1 MINEKEEKNNITIAN
16 SIVNMINKLNP
27 TIKDL
32 IYRNLWEDYVTED
45 VKSVAPNLPPDVEYN
60 IINDIVYEG
69 KMDSNISYW
78 DNITNMINKYRNK

>member
-32 IYRNLWEDYVTED
+32 IYRHLWEDYVTED
-45 VKSVAPNLPPDVEYN
+45 VKSVNPNLPPDVEHN
-60 IINDIVYEG
+60 VINDIVYEG
-69 KMDSNISYW
+69 KLDSNISYW
-78 DNITNMINKYRNK
+78 DNIDNLINKYRK